1 MSNDVAWAITRN
13 SSCYLLKKRNC
24 PKPFSTEPMN
34 LTNKHSKRY
43 SGLCNSR
50 AIGVTFGDKGSQV
63 VMKKPKSANK
73 PAKSTTKTTLKSGPR
88 RSVPVLKRLI
98 AGQRYRKDLTAAA
111 CKRASA
117 ICRSQKPLPKRKGAA
132 RAAKAEKRYQTQ
144 LLLSKS
150 VMEKYSKIFFL

>member
-1 MSNDVAWAITRN
+1 MGSNSQEFKKIIMSNDVAWAVTRN

-43 SGLCNSR
+43 SGLCNSK
-50 AIGVTFGDKGSQV
+50 AIGVTFGDKGFQV

-132 RAAKAEKRYQTQ
+132 KAT
-144 LLLSKS
+144 KS
-150 VMEKYSKIFFL
+150 D